1 MNDSRRS
8 TRSALRIL
16 IPLCSVICATAYA
29 TGSPAVGAPPAASA
43 TVQAPRAPLDLRVP
57 KLRQVMTHSEL
68 LADMGPN
75 SGDEESIEV
84 IAAPALAQEEAIELK
99 KAPGLDKV
107 EGNCAVCHTIEK
119 TYALFTDGKF
129 HNLGDGMDTNGDLI
143 DIGRF
148 AQSKSEAVVLV
159 PQA

>member
-68 LADMGPN
+68 LADLGPN

-84 IAAPALAQEEAIELK
+84 IAAPALVPMSFDSQ
-99 KAPGLDKV
+99 AP
-107 EGNCAVCHTIEK
+107 
-119 TYALFTDGKF
+119 
-129 HNLGDGMDTNGDLI
+129 LGIVDSVRWSVDHPTQVWRILLPAN
-143 DIGRF
+143 
-148 AQSKSEAVVLV
+148 VT
-159 PQA
+159 P